1 MTLQQAVALACK
13 DDLYGTEMQ
22 QNTLIVLPL
31 QPDESQGRWYV
42 VIEDWTKQEY
52 VAVYAH
58 STSGSYILEYLAHN
72 RKERL
77 SAIASHHLASNNW
90 RVMTRQQFV
99 RFNKEGDHYDT

>member
-13 DDLYGTEMQ
+13 DDLYGTETQ
-22 QNTLIVLPL
+22 DKLIVLPL

-42 VIEDWTKQEY
+42 VIEDWNKQEY
-52 VAVYAH
+52 VALYAH
-58 STSGSYILEYLAHN
+58 STSGPYILEYLAHN

-77 SAIASHHLASNNW
+77 SAMASHHLASNNW
-90 RVMTRQQFV
+90 RVMTRWQFV